1 MSCLGFIL
9 LGPFVCKHQ
18 EKIRRLTSGNVDDKQ
33 KTEGRCLHKGSQ
45 KIAILFHLFNST
57 KYN

>member
-1 MSCLGFIL
+1 MSCLGFFL
-9 LGPFVCKHQ
+9 LGPCVCKHQ
-18 EKIRRLTSGNVDDKQ
+18 EKIRRLTSGNDDKQ

-45 KIAILFHLFNST
+45 KIAVLFNLFNST